1 MARGTSGPG
10 EAPRK
15 LPGRLVSVA
24 LPLASLLLVAIFVLI
39 LFPYARF
46 REIAVARLAQS
57 TGASVSLDE
66 LAGGLSI
73 GCARVTANRL
83 SLRWPD
89 RRELLLER
97 AEIRPAWSLSWMRG
111 EPALHL
117 DLTGPVGSA
126 TGTLWPGASLA
137 FAGQLRGIDLA
148 LLPLDLLADPPP
160 VLGRVDAEI
169 DLRQGSTGPIGS
181 IRFVSSDGSIA
192 LPDLPFGI
200 PFQQARG
207 ELRRSDS
214 GAITVRGFEL
224 SGPMLAASLEGT
236 IAPSGRRDEGA
247 LDLQGELTAAD
258 PALRSM
264 IQPYGFRFDSTGAA
278 RFRVS
283 GTVSRPV
290 LRQR

>member
-1 MARGTSGPG
+1 MARETSGPG
-10 EAPRK
+10 EVPRK

-224 SGPMLAASLEGT
+224 SGPMLAAGLEGS

>member
-1 MARGTSGPG
+1 MALARSDPG
-10 EAPRK
+10 EAPRE
-15 LPGRLVSVA
+15 LPGRLVRVA
-24 LPLASLLLVAIFVLI
+24 LPLAALLLVAIFVLI
-39 LFPYARF
+39 LFPYGRF
-46 REIAVARLAQS
+46 REIAVARLGQA
-57 TGASVSLDE
+57 TGASVSLEE
-66 LAGGLSI
+66 LSGGLSI
-73 GCARVTANRL
+73 GGPCLTATKL

-97 AEIRPAWSLSWMRG
+97 AEIRPAWSFSWVRG

-117 DLTGPVGSA
+117 EVTGPAGSA

-137 FAGQLRGIDLA
+137 FAGDARGIELA
-148 LLPLDLLADPPP
+148 LLPLDRLADPPP

-181 IRFVSSDGSIA
+181 IRFVSWDGSVA

-200 PFQQARG
+200 PFQEARG
-207 ELRRSDS
+207 EIRRSDS

-224 SGPMLAASLEGT
+224 SGPMLSASLEGT
-236 IAPSGRRDEGA
+236 IAPSGRREEGA
-247 LDLQGELTAAD
+247 LDLQGELLAAD

-264 IQPYGFRFDSTGAA
+264 IQPYGLRFGPDGAA

-283 GTVSRPV
+283 GTASRPV
-290 LRQR
+290 LSQR

>member
-1 MARGTSGPG
+1 MALARSGPG

-15 LPGRLVSVA
+15 LPGRLVTVA
-24 LPLASLLLVAIFVLI
+24 LPLASLLLVAIFALI
-39 LFPYARF
+39 LFPYGRF
-46 REIAVARLAQS
+46 REIAAARLGQA

-66 LAGGLSI
+66 LSGGLSI
-73 GCARVTANRL
+73 GGPCLTAANL

-89 RRELLLER
+89 RQELLLER

-117 DLTGPVGSA
+117 DVMGPAGSA

-137 FAGQLRGIDLA
+137 FAGELRGIDPA
-148 LLPLDLLADPPP
+148 LLPVGRLADPPP

-181 IRFVSSDGSIA
+181 IRFESWDGSVA
-192 LPDLPFGI
+192 LPHLPLGI
-200 PFQQARG
+200 PFQEARG
-207 ELRRSDS
+207 EIRRSDS

-224 SGPMLAASLEGT
+224 SGPMLSASLEGT

-247 LDLQGELTAAD
+247 LDLQGDLTEAD

-264 IQPYGFRFDSTGAA
+264 MQPYGFRFDSTGAA

>member
-1 MARGTSGPG
+1 MARGAGGSG
-10 EAPRK
+10 EAPRE
-15 LPGRLVSVA
+15 LPGRLVTVA

-39 LFPYARF
+39 LFPYGRF
-46 REIAVARLAQS
+46 REIAAARLGQA
-57 TGASVSLDE
+57 TGASASIEE
-66 LAGGLSI
+66 LSGGLSI
-73 GCARVTANRL
+73 GGPCLIATHL
-83 SLRWPD
+83 SLRWPN
-89 RRELLLER
+89 RQELLLER
-97 AEIRPAWSLSWMRG
+97 AETRPAWSFSWMRG

-117 DLTGPVGSA
+117 EVAGPAGSA

-148 LLPLDLLADPPP
+148 LLPLDRLADPPP

-200 PFQQARG
+200 PFQEARG

-224 SGPMLAASLEGT
+224 SGPMLAASLEGS

-264 IQPYGFRFDSTGAA
+264 MQPYGFRFDSTGAA

-283 GTVSRPV
+283 GTVSRPL

>member
-1 MARGTSGPG
+1 MALPTGGSG
-10 EAPRK
+10 EAQRE
-15 LPGRLVSVA
+15 LPGRLVTVA

-39 LFPYARF
+39 LFPYGRF
-46 REIAVARLAQS
+46 REIAAARLGQAI
-57 TGASVSLDE
+57 GASVSIGE
-66 LAGGLSI
+66 LSGGLSI
-73 GCARVTANRL
+73 GGPCLIATHL

-89 RRELLLER
+89 RQELLLER
-97 AEIRPAWSLSWMRG
+97 AETRPAWSFSWMRG

-117 DLTGPVGSA
+117 EMTGPAGSA

-137 FAGQLRGIDLA
+137 FAGDVRAIELA
-148 LLPLDLLADPPP
+148 LLPLDRLADPPP

-169 DLRQGSTGPIGS
+169 DLRQGASGPIGS
-181 IRFVSSDGSIA
+181 IRFESRDGSVV

-200 PFQQARG
+200 PFQEARG
-207 ELRRSDS
+207 EIRRTDS

-224 SGPMLAASLEGT
+224 SGPMLSASLEGSV
-236 IAPSGRRDEGA
+236 APSGTREEGA
-247 LDLQGELTAAD
+247 LDLQGELLAGD

-283 GTVSRPV
+283 GTASRPV

>member
-1 MARGTSGPG
+1 MARETSGPG
-10 EAPRK
+10 EVPRK